1 MTTARILAALLALTL
16 TGGPAVHAQPGNGAT
31 ASGDQDDP
39 AKPKGEHQ
47 TEKRAGE
54 IVTQPVHDVGID
66 KKKVPL
72 ILETAVEAPYAAPRG
87 KGCPPVTNEMASL
100 NEALGPDFGQGAA
113 ANENKLGAVAAA
125 GGSAIVNTL
134 IPFRGLVRE
143 ISGAAPAERRL
154 AAAVS
159 AGMARRGYLHGIAQQ
174 RGCRL
179 TTGRVTAKKK

>member
-1 MTTARILAALLALTL
+1 MTKAKFLTTLLALTL
-16 TGGPAVHAQPGNGAT
+16 TGGTAVFAQPVPA
-31 ASGDQDDP
+31 DRDDP
-39 AKPKGEHQ
+39 AKPKGDHQ
-47 TEKRAGE
+47 TERRAE
-54 IVTQPVHDVGID
+54 DIVTQPVRDVGID
-66 KKKVPL
+66 KKKVPPV
-72 ILETAVEAPYAAPRG
+72 LEAAVEAPYAAPRG
-87 KGCPPVTNEMASL
+87 KGCPAVSSEMASL
-100 NEALGPDFGQGAA
+100 NEALGPDFGQGTE

-179 TTGRVTAKKK
+179 PTGR